1 LPTFG
6 RPTMATT
13 GSDTEGAGLVDMAP
27 SVGEAP
33 LPRRHPG

>member
-1 LPTFG
+1 
-6 RPTMATT
+6 MATT
-13 GSDTEGAGLVDMAP
+13 GRERDGAGLVDMAA